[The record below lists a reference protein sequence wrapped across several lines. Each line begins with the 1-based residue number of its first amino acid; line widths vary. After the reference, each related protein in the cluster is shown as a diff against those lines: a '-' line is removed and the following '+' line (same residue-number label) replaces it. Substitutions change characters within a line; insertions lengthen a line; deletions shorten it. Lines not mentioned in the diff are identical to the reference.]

1 MLIKIPVSA
10 AIITKNEEAR
20 LGRCLDSL
28 DFVDEVVVLDSGSKD
43 GTVELARKK
52 GCIVYQEDWKGYGP
66 QKNSAIQKC
75 RNKWVLIVDA
85 DEVIPENT
93 KSIIAN
99 AIKSEGIQ
107 AYSVSRKNYFHDR
120 WIKTCGWWPDRVV
133 RLLQKESGRFVNN
146 VHEEWVVKGETTA
159 LDAFIEHYSYNNYSE
174 MLQKMDVYS
183 SMSAKA
189 LYESGKRVNCLAP
202 FSHGLA
208 MFIKAYVIRKG
219 FLDGID
225 GFIISIVHSGASF
238 LKYAKLMEI
247 WKMVNAK
254 K

>member
-1 MLIKIPVSA
+1 MVTKIPVSA

-28 DFVDEVVVLDSGSKD
+28 DFVDEIVVLDSGSKD

-52 GCIVYQEDWKGYGP
+52 GCVIYHEDWKGYGP

-85 DEVIPENT
+85 DEVIPEDT

-99 AIKSEGIQ
+99 AIKSESIQ
-107 AYSVSRKNYFHDR
+107 AYSFSRKNYFHYR

-146 VHEEWVVKGETTA
+146 VHEEWVVDGETA
-159 LDAFIEHYSYNNYSE
+159 PLDAYIEHYSYSSYTE
-174 MLQKMDVYS
+174 MVQKMDAYS
-183 SMSAKA
+183 TMSARA
-189 LYESGKRVNCLAP
+189 LYESGKRVNCLTP
-202 FSHGLA
+202 FSHGLS
-208 MFIKAYVIRKG
+208 MFIKTYVIRRG
-219 FLDGID
+219 FLDGMD

-238 LKYAKLMEI
+238 FKYAKLLEMQRS
-247 WKMVNAK
+247 AGK